1 MGYCKCTLKN
11 EYEHLMTAWER
22 TGYAR
27 CSGGF
32 GDTQGLEDRGVQL
45 QGNGALAR
53 LHAMLRL
60 SMQFPYSYIAS
71 EIYSYTRPP

>member
-32 GDTQGLEDRGVQL
+32 GDTQGLEDRGV
-45 QGNGALAR
+45 
-53 LHAMLRL
+53 RL